1 MFDLII
7 ELNPNETKEEIDVYS
22 LGNITINGKYGSLTS
37 NKDKP
42 PFQDTMIFIDI
53 PGLLDSVVNL
63 VIRSQR
69 MYEYIASD
77 SSFVFWITNRKNRGI
92 FVITDSQKKIVSKS
106 TKTELVQSI
115 WQGVNNFVSIYRP
128 YLKDDSVTIDLD
140 DSINKFKLEFA
151 QILNL
156 SVENK

>member
-7 ELNPNETKEEIDVYS
+7 ELNPNETEEEIDVYS

-37 NKDKP
+37 KRDKP

-53 PGLLDSVVNL
+53 PGLLDSAVDL
-63 VIRSQR
+63 VTKGQR

-77 SSFVFWITNRKNRGI
+77 SSFVFWITNRKNRDI
-92 FVITDSQKKIVSKS
+92 FIITDFQDRIVSKS
-106 TKTELVQSI
+106 TATELVQSI
-115 WQGVNNFVSIYRP
+115 WQGVDSFISLYRP
-128 YLKDDSVTIDLD
+128 FLKDNSIAMDLD
-140 DSINKFKLEFA
+140 DSINKFRIEFS

-156 SVENK
+156 SAK

>member
-37 NKDKP
+37 KKDKT